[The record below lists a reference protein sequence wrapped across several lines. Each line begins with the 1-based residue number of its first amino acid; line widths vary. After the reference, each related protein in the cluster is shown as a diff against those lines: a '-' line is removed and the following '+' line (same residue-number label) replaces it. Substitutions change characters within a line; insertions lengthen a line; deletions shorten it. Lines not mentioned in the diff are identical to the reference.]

1 MGKPVS
7 RVCNAFVPEPLAE
20 LAGGFREWLL
30 ERGYTPLST
39 VPQLQV
45 MAHLSRWLGREG
57 LALSGLDGLQ
67 AERFLADLRASG
79 RQQPKTMAGLRPL
92 LGYLDGL
99 GLLPPASPAPPPDA
113 ACALVTAFAQYLRAE
128 RGLAPMTVASYSSR
142 ASRFVARFA
151 PDGDVSRISAG
162 DVTRMVLDERNA
174 RSAGAAQHYAC
185 ALRAFTRFCY
195 LRGLAGS
202 DPAAAALPVTGRRHW
217 PLPRGVT
224 ADQAAALLAA
234 CCGDEPAMARD
245 RAVILLLMRF
255 GLRAGEAAGLRLD
268 DIDWRAG
275 HVTVRGKGG
284 TADRL
289 PLPADVGAAI
299 AGYLRDARPPTS
311 VREVF
316 VTLTAPVGR
325 LTREAVSLIVRR
337 ASERAGLEG
346 IGAHRLRHTAA
357 CAMVAARVPLPQIG
371 QVLRHRSPVS
381 TAGYARAGLDQLREL
396 ARPWPAVAA
405 DEEGAR

>member
-7 RVCNAFVPEPLAE
+7 RVANAIVPGPLAGF
-20 LAGGFREWLL
+20 AGGFREWLL
-30 ERGYTPLST
+30 ERGYTPLTT

-45 MAHLSRWLGREG
+45 MAHLSRWLEGEG
-57 LALSGLDGLQ
+57 LTPAVLDGRQ

-79 RQQPKTMAGLRPL
+79 RRQPKSLAGLRPL
-92 LGYLDGL
+92 LGYLDSL
-99 GLLPPASPAPPPDA
+99 GVLPPAPPGPQPDA
-113 ACALVTAFAQYLRAE
+113 ARALAGAFAQYLRAE

-142 ASRFVARFA
+142 AARFIARFA
-151 PDGDVSRISAG
+151 PDGDVSGLRAG
-162 DVTRMVLDERNA
+162 DVTRMVLDERAA

-202 DPAAAALPVTGRRHW
+202 DLAAAALPVTGRRHW
-217 PLPRGVT
+217 PLPRGIS

-234 CCGDEPAMARD
+234 CAGDDAAMARD
-245 RAVILLLMRF
+245 RAVVLLLLRL
-255 GLRAGEAAGLRLD
+255 GLRAGEVAWLRLG

-275 HVTVRGKGG
+275 QVTVRGKGG

-299 AGYLRDARPPTS
+299 AGYLRDARPATPA
-311 VREVF
+311 REVF
-316 VTLTAPVGR
+316 VTLIAPVRR

-337 ASERAGLEG
+337 ASARAGLEG

-381 TAGYARAGLDQLREL
+381 TAGYARAGLEQLREL
-396 ARPWPAVAA
+396 ARPWPAATA
-405 DEEGAR
+405 EGGAR